1 MQSHYNVSMNIPAY
15 IKSGD
20 TIGIT
25 APSFGATTEPYI
37 SRFKQAV
44 NLLEQRGYKLKI
56 GKTCYKSDG
65 LGISTN
71 PVDCAREL
79 TEFYL
84 DSSIDAII
92 SCGGGELM
100 CETISHVDF
109 DAIRHAKPKWFMGY
123 SDNTNFIFPLVT
135 QCSTA
140 AIYGHC
146 ITGFGKPWEQSEL
159 DTIGL
164 LEGTVHQVAGYDLFQ
179 SPETGTEAK
188 LQNPLSSYILDQKKK
203 LVCHTP
209 GHSSRQNDINARGTL
224 IGGCLDVLANIAGTR
239 FDGTRFFNEQTDST
253 IWVLESCD
261 LSPMDIRR
269 AIWHLDECGWFDKAS
284 AFIIGRPLAAWRQEM
299 MQVNQYNAVTGIL
312 SKYNVPI
319 IMDADVG
326 HIAPTMPLVMG
337 CTADVTITEGNI
349 EVRFLT
355 V

>member
-1 MQSHYNVSMNIPAY
+1 MKIPAY
-15 IKSGD
+15 IKPGD

-37 SRFKQAV
+37 SRFNEAV
-44 NLLEQRGYKLKI
+44 KLFRERGYNIKI
-56 GKTCYKSDG
+56 GTTCHKSDG

-71 PVDCAREL
+71 PSDAAREL

-84 DSSIDAII
+84 DNSIDAII

-100 CETISHVDF
+100 CETLSHIDF
-109 DAIRHAKPKWFMGY
+109 DAIEHSKPKWFMGY

-135 QCSTA
+135 RCGTA

-146 ITGFGKPWEQSEL
+146 ITGFGKPWEQCEL
-159 DTIGL
+159 DTINL
-164 LEGTVHQVAGYDLFQ
+164 IEGNMHKVCGYDKFQ

-188 LQNPLSSYILDQKKK
+188 QDNPLSAYILDQDKK
-203 LVCHTP
+203 LVLH
-209 GHSSRQNDINARGTL
+209 GLQQDSVIKGTL
-224 IGGCLDVLANIAGTR
+224 LGGCLDVISNIAGTR
-239 FDGTRFFNEQTDST
+239 FDYVKQFNERNDGI
-253 IWVLESCD
+253 IWVLEACD
-261 LSPMDIRR
+261 YSPMDIRR
-269 AIWHLDECGWFDKAS
+269 ALWHLDECGWFEKTKG
-284 AFIIGRPLAAWRQEM
+284 FIIGRPLAAWKQEM
-299 MQVNQYNAVTGIL
+299 LDVNQYNAVTDIL

-326 HIAPTMPLVMG
+326 HIAPAMPLIMG
-337 CTADVTITEGNI
+337 STAEACVANGNI